1 MRIMM
6 KCINEYIY
14 KDRKEA
20 YEKSNKTVEFLSDS
34 KAPAN
39 INFFLKKFSDSSIS
53 ARIICNDD
61 KSYSILLNENLITEQ
76 QLTNDQL
83 IGIIAHEETHAIQNE
98 KNFLNNFL
106 LCTNLEKVNNG
117 IIESAAYF
125 NGMVARICNNDQFT
139 YKVNMDSG
147 KNKAE
152 LIYSLSK
159 QLLENGKNFIIEM
172 PKVFMASINSK
183 NIGNTLKEKM
193 NKNITIKD
201 IGISVAFISFIKDN
215 YDFKKTSKFLLRQSD
230 EVYGDLSKLN
240 QSPDIFKIRN
250 AFINIEE
257 INNSIFKKNKQ
268 NHELEVYKEFKN
280 DFIIKYANL
289 ISIKTN

>member
-1 MRIMM
+1 MM

-14 KDRKEA
+14 KDKKEA

-34 KAPAN
+34 KIPTN

-61 KSYSILLNENLITEQ
+61 KSYSILLNDGLITEQ

-98 KNFLNNFL
+98 KNLLNNFL
-106 LCTNLEKVNNG
+106 LCTNLEKINDG

-125 NGMVARICNNDQFT
+125 NGMVARICNNNQFA
-139 YKVNMDSG
+139 YKVNMNF
-147 KNKAE
+147 KRNKAE

-159 QLLENGKNFIIEM
+159 QLLENGKNFVIEM
-172 PKVFMASINSK
+172 PKVFIDSINLK
-183 NIGNTLKEKM
+183 NLENTAKEKI
-193 NKNITIKD
+193 NKDITIKD
-201 IGISVAFISFIKDN
+201 IGISVALISFIKEDYN
-215 YDFKKTSKFLLRQSD
+215 FKKTAKFLLRQAN
-230 EVYGDLSKLN
+230 EVYEDLNKLN

-250 AFINIEE
+250 TFINLEE
-257 INNSIFKKNKQ
+257 INNSIFKKSKQ
-268 NHELEVYKEFKN
+268 NSEFEVYKEFKN
-280 DFIIKYANL
+280 DFIIKYVNL
-289 ISIKTN
+289 INIKNNI